1 MPRITKRRLDN
12 LEPRQTIWDADV
24 KGFGVRRQKSSKVFV
39 VKYGV
44 FYNRLLFSQLKHCLG
59 E

>member
-1 MPRITKRRLDN
+1 MPRITIRRVDN
-12 LEPRQTIWDADV
+12 LEPGQINWDADV
-24 KGFGVRRQKSSKVFV
+24 KGFGVRRQKSNKVFV

-44 FYNRLLFSQLKHCLG
+44 FYNRLLFPQLKHCLG